1 MFKTLQ
7 VILYSTIA
15 FVICGVSYGDKSPL
29 QKYKLILNSELG
41 EEAIKSKLLSEILH
55 DMSLNQQRH
64 MDTLKSWSDAKVLN
78 HYGQLSSSSIEDNQ
92 KADATVV
99 RKYLAKKIEKRS
111 KNLAKLIWKEMQDK
125 DLNDLKQNLLQTTKL
140 DSMHRKEASHKITKL
155 EESSATNPSKAPSAP
170 YYYPRYRSYYNYYGY
185 NYMHNYGNY
194 TTPYYYSY
202 YRYAPYYRNNYY
214 SYGARRYNS
223 YYYDYYYYPKYNRT
237 VNLLASGL
245 FGVAAVGAFVDWL
258 FD

>member
-7 VILYSTIA
+7 IILYSCLA
-15 FVICGVSYGDKSPL
+15 FALYGVSEADKSPL

-41 EEAIKSKLLSEILH
+41 EEAIKSRLLSEILH
-55 DMSLNQQRH
+55 DMSVNQQRH
-64 MDTLKSWSDAKVLN
+64 IETLKSWSDEKVLD
-78 HYGQLSSSSIEDNQ
+78 HFGKLSSNSIEDNQ
-92 KADATVV
+92 KADASMV
-99 RKYLAKKIEKRS
+99 RKLLAKKIEKRS
-111 KNLAKLIWKEMQDK
+111 KDLAKQVWREMQSK
-125 DLNDLKQNLLQTTKL
+125 DIDQLKQNLVQTSKL
-140 DSMHRKEASHKITKL
+140 DSLHRKEAAHKITKL
-155 EESSATNPSKAPSAP
+155 EESSVANPSGAPSAP
-170 YYYPRYRSYYNYYGY
+170 YYYPQYRGYYNYYGY
-185 NYMHNYGNY
+185 NYMYNYGNY
-194 TTPYYYSY
+194 TNPYYYSY
-202 YRYAPYYRNNYY
+202 YRFAPYYRNNYY